1 MRSQTMYWLAREQTV
16 CRRGRGRMN
25 IHDDHLYHGAALIQ
39 IAEHPLFT
47 AINSLRSGKK
57 VYSVAYKI
65 NDEIALYLKYAAK
78 PTQSHLEYVFQFKK
92 SNLHDLDEIA
102 TANPK
107 TFIALVCVQDR
118 EICCISYQQLI
129 ELVKRRKK
137 MSGKDEGQYTVL
149 TTARK
154 GERLRLYMN
163 DPGRKN
169 RTLGSPIIVP
179 RSNFP
184 GVIFRK
190 D

>member
-1 MRSQTMYWLAREQTV
+1 
-16 CRRGRGRMN
+16 MN
-25 IHDDHLYHGAALIQ
+25 IHNDHLYHGAALIQ
-39 IAEHPLFT
+39 IAEHPRFT
-47 AINSLRSGKK
+47 AINSLRNGKR

-65 NDEIALYLKYAAK
+65 NDEIALYLKYAAD
-78 PTQSHLEYVFQFKK
+78 PTPSHQEYVFQFRK

-102 TANPK
+102 KANPK

-118 EICCISYQQLI
+118 EICCISYRQLI
-129 ELVKRRKK
+129 DLVRRRKEK
-137 MSGKDEGQYTVL
+137 RGKDEGQYTVL

-169 RTLGSPIIVP
+169 TILGSPIIVP
-179 RSNFP
+179 RSDFP
-184 GVIFRK
+184 DVIFRK